1 MDILLNRKEKK
12 KLTLIAMN
20 RLFYRSLI
28 FVILMSV
35 DITEMRMRLH
45 NENWYLFMLIKP
57 HIYSHSCHS
66 KDDEQW

>member
-45 NENWYLFMLIKP
+45 NEN
-57 HIYSHSCHS
+57 
-66 KDDEQW
+66 